1 MSLTSASAPR
11 RMRPHRALVAAA
23 IIALFWGALAFLPV
37 EAWIDALRT
46 WTSSHGLLGWAVF
59 AIGYA
64 ALTFILIPGALLML
78 AAGLAFGMDG
88 VAPVLAGF
96 ALSACVGFLT
106 GRTFGRARVKA
117 LVARRPKLA
126 AIDKAVAAEGWMIA
140 LLMPL
145 SGVIPFN
152 LQSMALG
159 STSIRFVP
167 YLLATLVG
175 VLPGTLVYVW
185 AGSLGWAAGGDVGP
199 LKWLLLGLGVTAIG
213 LTTILISRRAHQIL
227 EKYGVETD
235 DQA

>member
-1 MSLTSASAPR
+1 MSLSIVRAPWR
-11 RMRPHRALVAAA
+11 LKPHRALVAAA
-23 IIALFWGALAFLPV
+23 VIALFWGALTVLPV
-37 EAWIDALRT
+37 EAWIDALRI
-46 WTSSHGLLGWAVF
+46 WTSSHGLLGWLVF
-59 AIGYA
+59 AIVYA
-64 ALTFILIPGALLML
+64 ALTFFLVPGAVLML

-88 VAPVLAGF
+88 VAPVLAGV
-96 ALSACVGFLT
+96 ALSACVGFLV
-106 GRTFGRARVKA
+106 GRTFGRGRVKR

-126 AIDKAVAAEGWMIA
+126 AIDHAVAAEGWLIA
-140 LLMPL
+140 LLLPL

-159 STSIRFVP
+159 ASSLRFIP
-167 YLLATLVG
+167 YLLAALVG

-199 LKWLLLGLGVTAIG
+199 AKWALLGLGVVAVG
-213 LTTILISRRAHQIL
+213 LTTILISRKAHQIL